1 MSDEFDRF
9 REAMAERTREAQQ
22 AGARPPLADD
32 AFLHAMARVKLQ
44 PGQMLLLGPR
54 SVAILS
60 QPGTGK
66 VRLPDMYILD
76 RSEWAVVK
84 KGSSH
89 RSVGLD
95 KQVGGSATKGIT

>member
-1 MSDEFDRF
+1 VSDEFDRF
-9 REAMAERTREAQQ
+9 KKAMAERTREAQ
-22 AGARPPLADD
+22 AGAIRPPLADE
-32 AFLHAMARVKLQ
+32 AFVHAMARVPLK

-76 RSEWAVVK
+76 RSEWPW
-84 KGSSH
+84 
-89 RSVGLD
+89 
-95 KQVGGSATKGIT
+95 